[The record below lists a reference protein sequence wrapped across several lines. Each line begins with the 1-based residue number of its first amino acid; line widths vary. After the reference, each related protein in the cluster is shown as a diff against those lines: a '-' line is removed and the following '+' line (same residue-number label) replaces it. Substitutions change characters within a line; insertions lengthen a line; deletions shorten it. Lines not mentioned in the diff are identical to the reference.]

1 MKMIRF
7 RPLLATDW
15 QAVSQIYAEGIAT
28 GNATFQT
35 TLPEWSAWD
44 QSHRPACRIVAC
56 TESGEIA
63 GWAALTPYSS
73 REVYAGVADESI
85 YIAAAFRGQGIGMQL
100 LTRLIEESEAA
111 GVWTLQAGI
120 FPENQ
125 RSLQLHQNCGFRLV
139 GRREKIGQLHGH
151 WRDVLLWERRSPIVG
166 NTP

>member
-1 MKMIRF
+1 MIRF
-7 RPLLATDW
+7 RPLLVTDW
-15 QAVSQIYAEGIAT
+15 QAVSRIYAEGIAT

-35 TLPEWSAWD
+35 VVPEWPAWD

-56 TESGEIA
+56 IESGEIV

-85 YIAAAFRGQGIGMQL
+85 YVATAFRGQGVGRHL

-125 RSLQLHQNCGFRLV
+125 GSLQLHQSCGFRLV

-166 NTP
+166 QTP